1 MKALPHNILQVIDD
15 LVRTLNFEA
24 KTGQRVTLE
33 VSQNVFDI
41 EEFSRRRVVYVNG
54 QAAGEITEEIDPFV

>member
-1 MKALPHNILQVIDD
+1 MKALPHNMLQVIDD
-15 LVRTLNFEA
+15 LVRALNFEA

-33 VSQNVFDI
+33 VGPNVFDI

-54 QAAGEITEEIDPFV
+54 QKAGEITEEIAPFI